1 MQKLLQ
7 FRMKT
12 KMLEFSLP
20 QIWSPGS
27 SNQKSLLGKETS
39 SMMTFDLDLAT
50 TILARQPNTT
60 VRGHEPLPSVTAGD
74 PLPSA
79 STRRTDRGGRY
90 QKNVWMADVPRRMI
104 KLLGRWLTI
113 GHCCGIRLVWNTTTQ
128 PDKDDQTKLRT
139 TDVEDDWMKHSWM
152 VWISRSTGFEL
163 SWKVW
168 KLQKITYI
176 YIYIGFCFNF
186 LFLYFILLFY
196 LF

>member
-113 GHCCGIRLVWNTTTQ
+113 GHCCEYDWCGIQPHNQTKTIKRSFEQLMWKTIGWSTPEWSESPDRLVSSS
-128 PDKDDQTKLRT
+128 PER
-139 TDVEDDWMKHSWM
+139 
-152 VWISRSTGFEL
+152 
-163 SWKVW
+163 
-168 KLQKITYI
+168 
-176 YIYIGFCFNF
+176 
-186 LFLYFILLFY
+186 
-196 LF
+196 